1 MTQPASAMMQETA
14 AKCRASFAGSEI
26 EKACPE
32 LRKLLDLAACDLE
45 SAATIIHH
53 NIEAKSI
60 ARPLDDWH
68 EDIGPVLWWFFP
80 VSEAPW
86 VGTPN
91 DDDFLHDYYTHWTPL
106 PALPVQPVT

>member
-1 MTQPASAMMQETA
+1 MTQPASAAIKETA
-14 AKCRASFAGSEI
+14 NKLRGFTTDSPA
-26 EKACPE
+26 

-106 PALPVQPVT
+106 PVVPVQPVT

>member
-1 MTQPASAMMQETA
+1 MTEPASAMMKATA
-14 AKCRASFAGSEI
+14 AKCRDAA
-26 EKACPE
+26 AWRDND
-32 LRKLLDLAACDLE
+32 LRKILELAACDLE

-106 PALPVQPVT
+106 PVLPVQPVT